1 MVFKYLGRT
10 FNGAEAEE
18 MREFACVVS
27 GMDKDDSR
35 RAKRIRKREILM
47 THEQLEKQA
56 QYLEDAN
63 KTWEDIK
70 NECV

>member
-10 FNGAEAEE
+10 FNGAEEEE
-18 MREFACVVS
+18 MREFACVVE
-27 GMDKDDSR
+27 GMDEEDSR
-35 RAKRIRKREILM
+35 KAKRIRKREILM
-47 THEQLEKQA
+47 SHEQLEKQS

>member
-10 FNGAEAEE
+10 FNGAEEEE
-18 MREFACVVS
+18 MREFSCVVE
-27 GMDKDDSR
+27 GMDEEDSR
-35 RAKRIRKREILM
+35 KAKRIRKREILM
-47 THEQLEKQA
+47 SHEQLEKQS